1 MLLTKTSIADNG
13 AEVNL
18 ETIIGTGEILED
30 TSASGRKR
38 PWSKH
43 KMSNVELTKLFE
55 IARSIDETILS
66 DSRMN
71 SLKHCGDTVIF
82 LQDAA
87 GNRKL
92 KSANFCRVRVCPMC
106 NWRRSMKL
114 FSQVS
119 AITDAILAAKKAR
132 FIFVTLTVRNVE
144 GNELSDTITMMNQ
157 AFTYMTSKNRTFA
170 PAKILKK
177 NLLGYMKAEEI
188 TYNSAADTFHP
199 HIHAIFEVKPSYFRD
214 GYLTKKAWI
223 ALWRSALG
231 VDYDPSID
239 VRNIKGGTAKAV
251 AEVAKYPVKMDTVL
265 KIKDKQQAAFALIQ
279 LYNAIFGRRLV
290 TFGGD
295 FREYKRK
302 LALDDVESGDLV
314 HVETEQTG
322 FNPVA
327 QVLFK
332 YRADVGAYIC

>member
-1 MLLTKTSIADNG
+1 MSN
-13 AEVNL
+13 
-18 ETIIGTGEILED
+18 TIIAHEFGQVNIETVMGTGEILED
-30 TSASGRKR
+30 TSASGRER
-38 PWSKH
+38 PWGKH
-43 KMSNVELTKLFE
+43 KMSNMELTRLFE
-55 IARSIDETILS
+55 IARTIDETILT
-66 DSRMN
+66 DSRMD
-71 SLKHCGDTVIF
+71 SLRHCSDVVTF

-87 GNRKL
+87 GKRKL

-119 AITDAILAAKKAR
+119 AITDMILAEKKAR
-132 FIFVTLTVRNVE
+132 FIFVTLTVRNIQ
-144 GNELSDTITMMNQ
+144 GHELTNTINKINQ
-157 AFTYMTSKNRTFA
+157 AFKYLTGKGQTFA
-170 PAKILKK
+170 PAKDLKK

-188 TYNSAADTFHP
+188 TYNSKAGTFHP
-199 HIHAIFEVKPSYFRD
+199 HIHAIFEVKPSYFKN
-214 GYLTKKAWI
+214 GYMTKKAWI

-265 KIKDKQQAAFALIQ
+265 KIKDKQQAALALIQ
-279 LYNAIFGRRLV
+279 LYRSIFGRRLV

-302 LALDDVESGDLV
+302 LALDDIETGNLI
-314 HVETEQTG
+314 HVEADRKG
-322 FNPVA
+322 FNPIA
-327 QVLFK
+327 QILFK
-332 YRADVGAYIC
+332 YHADVGAYIC